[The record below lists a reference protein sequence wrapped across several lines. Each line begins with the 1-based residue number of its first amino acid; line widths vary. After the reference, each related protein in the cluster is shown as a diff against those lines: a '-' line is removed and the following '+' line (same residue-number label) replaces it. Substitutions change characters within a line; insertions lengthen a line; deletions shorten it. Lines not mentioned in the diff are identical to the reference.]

1 MANQTPQSLMK
12 AYQPIC
18 EVLSNGTRLVYLKV
32 PSQVAHLGFFF
43 AAGSR
48 HESETQIGLAH
59 FLEHCLFKGTQK
71 RKALHILS
79 RIDAV
84 GGELNAYT
92 AKEEMCLYAS
102 FSKEH
107 TQRAIDLLS
116 DISIYS
122 TFPQKEIE
130 KEKEVILDEINSYL
144 DSPSDKIFDDFDAKL
159 FKGHPLGQN
168 ILGTKESVSGF
179 TQQDLQDYVRQYF
192 TADNLVV
199 SFVGNVPL
207 PRLKSSLEAALAEMP
222 KTATRPQPQP
232 FKRTASFNEIVKEAN
247 YQAHAVM
254 GGLAPSYHN
263 DERVAMSLLINIL
276 GGPALNSRLNLSVRE
291 RYGYAYSI
299 EANYHT
305 FADTG
310 YWQIYFGSESK
321 NVSKTLSLI
330 DKELE
335 KLQSKPLTNSQLAQ
349 AKKQF
354 KGHLAL
360 GMDVNSGLMQGLGK
374 SMLAFGQID
383 TIAEMHQAI
392 DKITVQEIQD
402 LAKQYFSRDQ
412 LSSLVFD
419 VAE

>member
-1 MANQTPQSLMK
+1 MK
-12 AYQPIC
+12 AYQPQC

-48 HESETQIGLAH
+48 HESERQIGLAH

-107 TQRAIDLLS
+107 TQRAIDLLA
-116 DISIYS
+116 DISIHS

-159 FKGHPLGQN
+159 FSGHPLGQN
-168 ILGTKESVSGF
+168 ILGTKESVAGF
-179 TQQDLQDYVRQYF
+179 TQQDLQDYVQQYF

-199 SFVGNVPL
+199 SFVGNVSL
-207 PRLKSSLEAALAEMP
+207 PRLKASLEAALAAMP
-222 KTATRPQPQP
+222 QTANRPQPHP
-232 FKRTASFNEIVKEAN
+232 FQNTAPFHEVVKEAN
-247 YQAHAVM
+247 YQAHAVL
-254 GGLAPSYHN
+254 GGLAPSYHQ

-321 NVSKTLSLI
+321 NIDKTLALI
-330 DKELE
+330 DKELD
-335 KLQSKPLTNSQLAQ
+335 KIRSKPLTTSQLAQ
-349 AKKQF
+349 AKRQF

-392 DKITVQEIQD
+392 DKITAQEIQS
-402 LAKQYFSRDQ
+402 LANQYFLKEQ
-412 LSSLVFD
+412 LSYLVFD

>member
-1 MANQTPQSLMK
+1 MK
-12 AYQPIC
+12 AYQPQC

-48 HESETQIGLAH
+48 HESEHQIGLAH

-107 TQRAIDLLS
+107 TQRAIDLLA
-116 DISIYS
+116 DISIHS

-159 FKGHPLGQN
+159 FSGHPLGQN
-168 ILGTKESVSGF
+168 ILGTKESVAGF
-179 TQQDLQDYVRQYF
+179 TQQDLQDYVQQYF

-199 SFVGNVPL
+199 SFVGNVSV
-207 PRLKSSLEAALAEMP
+207 PRLKASLEAALAAMP
-222 KTATRPQPQP
+222 QTANRPQPHP
-232 FKRTASFNEIVKEAN
+232 FQNTAPFHEVVKEAN
-247 YQAHAVM
+247 YQAHAVL
-254 GGLAPSYHN
+254 GGLAPSYHQ

-321 NVSKTLSLI
+321 NIDKTLALI
-330 DKELE
+330 DKELD
-335 KLQSKPLTNSQLAQ
+335 KIRSKSLTTSQLAQ
-349 AKKQF
+349 AKRQF

-392 DKITVQEIQD
+392 DKITAQEIQS
-402 LAKQYFSRDQ
+402 LANQYFLKEQ
-412 LSSLVFD
+412 LSYLVFD

>member
-1 MANQTPQSLMK
+1 MK
-12 AYQPIC
+12 SYQPQC
-18 EVLSNGTRLVYLKV
+18 EVLSNGTKLVYLKV

-48 HESETQIGLAH
+48 HESANQIGLAH
-59 FLEHCLFKGTQK
+59 FLEHCLFKGTKK

-116 DISIYS
+116 DISIHS
-122 TFPQKEIE
+122 VFPQKEIE

-144 DSPSDKIFDDFDAKL
+144 DSPSDKIFDDFDSLL
-159 FKGHPLGQN
+159 FEAHPLGQN
-168 ILGTKESVSGF
+168 ILGTKDSVSAF
-179 TQQDLQDYVRQYF
+179 TQADLQAYVQQYF

-207 PRLKSSLEAALAEMP
+207 SRLKSGLEKSLSEMP
-222 KTATRPQPQP
+222 LTAKRPTVHP
-232 FKRTASFNEIVKEAN
+232 FDQQTHFQQKRKEAN
-247 YQAHAVM
+247 YQAHAVL
-254 GGLAPSYHN
+254 GGLAPSYHQ

-276 GGPALNSRLNLSVRE
+276 GGPALNSRLNLSIRE

-310 YWQIYFGSESK
+310 YWQIYFGCESK
-321 NVSKTLSLI
+321 NIDKTLRLI
-330 DKELE
+330 EKELE
-335 KLQSKPLTNSQLAQ
+335 KLRQTELTPLQLLQ
-349 AKKQF
+349 AKRQY

-383 TIAEMHQAI
+383 TIADMHQAI
-392 DKITVQEIQD
+392 DKITATEILE
-402 LAKQYFSRDQ
+402 LAKVYFSKDK
-412 LSSLVFD
+412 LSSLIFEV
-419 VAE
+419 

>member
-1 MANQTPQSLMK
+1 MK

-18 EVLSNGTRLVYLKV
+18 EVLANGTRLVYLKV

-48 HESETQIGLAH
+48 HEGPNQIGLAH

-71 RKALHILS
+71 RNALHILS

-116 DISIYS
+116 DISINS
-122 TFPQKEIE
+122 TFPEKEIE

-159 FKGHPLGQN
+159 FENHPLGQN
-168 ILGTKESVSGF
+168 ILGTKESVSSF
-179 TQQDLQDYVRQYF
+179 TQQDLQQYIQQYF

-207 PRLKSSLEAALAEMP
+207 ARLKVALEAALSQMPLTAE
-222 KTATRPQPQP
+222 RSVPQP
-232 FKRTASFNEIVKEAN
+232 FTFTTPFKEVVKEAN
-247 YQAHAVM
+247 YQAHAVL
-254 GGLAPSYHN
+254 GGLAPSYHD

-310 YWQIYFGSESK
+310 YWQIYFGSEPK
-321 NVSKTLSLI
+321 NVNKTLTLI
-330 DKELE
+330 DKELDKLRE
-335 KLQSKPLTNSQLAQ
+335 KTLSASQLLQ
-349 AKKQF
+349 AKRQY

-392 DKITVQEIQD
+392 DKITSQEIQV
-402 LAKQYFSRDQ
+402 LAQKHLRKEVF
-412 LSSLVFD
+412 SSLIFD
-419 VAE
+419 V

>member
-1 MANQTPQSLMK
+1 MK

>member
-1 MANQTPQSLMK
+1 MK
-12 AYQPIC
+12 SYQPQC
-18 EVLSNGTRLVYLKV
+18 EVLSNGTKLVYLKV

-48 HESETQIGLAH
+48 HESANQIGLAH
-59 FLEHCLFKGTQK
+59 FLEHCLFKGTKK

-116 DISIYS
+116 DISINS
-122 TFPQKEIE
+122 VFPPKEIE

-144 DSPSDKIFDDFDAKL
+144 DSPSDKIFDDFDSLL
-159 FKGHPLGQN
+159 FEAHPLGQN
-168 ILGTKESVSGF
+168 ILGTKESVSSF
-179 TQQDLQDYVRQYF
+179 TQADLQAYVQQYF

-199 SFVGNVPL
+199 SFVGNMPL
-207 PRLKSSLEAALAEMP
+207 SRLKSSLEKSLSEMP
-222 KTATRPQPQP
+222 LTAKRPTVHP
-232 FKRTASFNEIVKEAN
+232 FDKQTHFQQKRKEAN
-247 YQAHAVM
+247 YQAHAVL
-254 GGLAPSYHN
+254 GGLAPSYHQ

-276 GGPALNSRLNLSVRE
+276 GGPALNSRLNLSIRE

-310 YWQIYFGSESK
+310 YWQIYFGCESK
-321 NVSKTLSLI
+321 NIDKTIRLI
-330 DKELE
+330 EKELE
-335 KLQSKPLTNSQLAQ
+335 KLRQTELTPLQLLQ
-349 AKKQF
+349 AKRQY

-383 TIAEMHQAI
+383 TIADMHQAI
-392 DKITVQEIQD
+392 DKITAAEILG
-402 LAKQYFSRDQ
+402 LAKDYFSKDK
-412 LSSLVFD
+412 LSSLIFEV
-419 VAE
+419 

>member
-1 MANQTPQSLMK
+1 MK
-12 AYQPIC
+12 AYQPQC

-48 HESETQIGLAH
+48 HESEHQIGLAH

-107 TQRAIDLLS
+107 TQRAIDLLA
-116 DISIYS
+116 DISIHS

-159 FKGHPLGQN
+159 FSGHPLGQN
-168 ILGTKESVSGF
+168 ILGTKESVAGF
-179 TQQDLQDYVRQYF
+179 TQQDLQDYVQQYF

-199 SFVGNVPL
+199 SFVGNVSL
-207 PRLKSSLEAALAEMP
+207 PRLKASLEAALAAMP
-222 KTATRPQPQP
+222 QTANRPQPHP
-232 FKRTASFNEIVKEAN
+232 FQNTAPFHEVVKEAN
-247 YQAHAVM
+247 YQAHAVL
-254 GGLAPSYHN
+254 GGLAPSYHQ

-321 NVSKTLSLI
+321 NIDKTLALI
-330 DKELE
+330 DKELD
-335 KLQSKPLTNSQLAQ
+335 KIRSKSLTTSQLAQ
-349 AKKQF
+349 AKRQF

-392 DKITVQEIQD
+392 DKITAQEIQS
-402 LAKQYFSRDQ
+402 LANQYFLKEQ
-412 LSSLVFD
+412 LSYLVFD

>member
-1 MANQTPQSLMK
+1 
-12 AYQPIC
+12 
-18 EVLSNGTRLVYLKV
+18 
-32 PSQVAHLGFFF
+32 
-43 AAGSR
+43 
-48 HESETQIGLAH
+48 LAH
-59 FLEHCLFKGTQK
+59 FLEHCLFKGTEK

-79 RIDAV
+79 RIDSV

-107 TQRAIDLLS
+107 TQRAIDLLA
-116 DISIYS
+116 DISIHS

-159 FKGHPLGQN
+159 FEGHPLGQN

-179 TQQDLQDYVRQYF
+179 TQQDLQAYVKQYF
-192 TADNLVV
+192 TADNMVV
-199 SFVGNVPL
+199 SFVGNIPL
-207 PRLKSSLEAALAEMP
+207 TKLKAALEKALAAMPLTAERP
-222 KTATRPQPQP
+222 SPHPFTGATP
-232 FKRTASFNEIVKEAN
+232 FNEALKEAN
-247 YQAHAVM
+247 YQAHAVL
-254 GGLAPSYHN
+254 GGLAPSYHQ
-263 DERVAMSLLINIL
+263 DERIAMSLLINIL

-321 NVSKTLSLI
+321 NVNKTLALI

-335 KLQSKPLTNSQLAQ
+335 KLRDKTLTASQLLQ
-349 AKKQF
+349 AKRQF

-392 DKITVQEIQD
+392 DKITVEEIQE
-402 LAKQYFSRDQ
+402 LAQKYLRKTEM
-412 LSSLVFD
+412 SSLIFD
-419 VAE
+419 V

>member
-1 MANQTPQSLMK
+1 MK

-18 EVLSNGTRLVYLKV
+18 EVLANGTRLVYLKV

-48 HESETQIGLAH
+48 HEGPNQIGLAH

-71 RKALHILS
+71 RNALHILS

-116 DISIYS
+116 DISINS
-122 TFPQKEIE
+122 TFPEKEIE

-159 FKGHPLGQN
+159 FENHPLGQN
-168 ILGTKESVSGF
+168 ILGTMESVSSF
-179 TQQDLQDYVRQYF
+179 TQQDLQQYIQQYF

-207 PRLKSSLEAALAEMP
+207 ARLKVALEAALSQMPLTAE
-222 KTATRPQPQP
+222 RSVPQP
-232 FKRTASFNEIVKEAN
+232 FTFTTPFKEVLKEAN
-247 YQAHAVM
+247 YQAHAVL
-254 GGLAPSYHN
+254 GGLAPSYHD

-310 YWQIYFGSESK
+310 YWQIYFGSEPK
-321 NVSKTLSLI
+321 NVNKTLTLI
-330 DKELE
+330 DKELDKLRE
-335 KLQSKPLTNSQLAQ
+335 KTLSASQLLQ
-349 AKKQF
+349 AKRQY

-392 DKITVQEIQD
+392 DKITSQEIQV
-402 LAKQYFSRDQ
+402 LAQKHLRKEVF
-412 LSSLVFD
+412 SSLIFD
-419 VAE
+419 V

>member
-1 MANQTPQSLMK
+1 MK
-12 AYQPIC
+12 AYQPQC

-48 HESETQIGLAH
+48 HESEHQIGLAH

-107 TQRAIDLLS
+107 TQRAIDLLA
-116 DISIYS
+116 DISIHS

-159 FKGHPLGQN
+159 FSGHPLGQN
-168 ILGTKESVSGF
+168 ILGTKESVAGF
-179 TQQDLQDYVRQYF
+179 TQQDLQDYVQQYF

-199 SFVGNVPL
+199 SFVGNVSL
-207 PRLKSSLEAALAEMP
+207 PRLKASLEAALAAMP
-222 KTATRPQPQP
+222 QTANRPQPHP
-232 FKRTASFNEIVKEAN
+232 FQNTAPFHEVVKEAN
-247 YQAHAVM
+247 YQAHAVL
-254 GGLAPSYHN
+254 GGLAPSYHQ

-321 NVSKTLSLI
+321 NIDKTLALI
-330 DKELE
+330 DKELD
-335 KLQSKPLTNSQLAQ
+335 KIRSKPLTTSQLAQ
-349 AKKQF
+349 AKRQF

-392 DKITVQEIQD
+392 DKITAQEIQS
-402 LAKQYFSRDQ
+402 LANQYFLKEQ
-412 LSSLVFD
+412 LSYLVFD

>member
-1 MANQTPQSLMK
+1 MK

-18 EVLSNGTRLVYLKV
+18 EVLANGTRLVYLKV

-48 HESETQIGLAH
+48 HEGPNQIGLAH

-71 RKALHILS
+71 RNALHILS

-116 DISIYS
+116 DISINS
-122 TFPQKEIE
+122 TFPEKEIE

-159 FKGHPLGQN
+159 FENHPLGQN
-168 ILGTKESVSGF
+168 ILGTKESVSSF
-179 TQQDLQDYVRQYF
+179 TQQDLQQYVQQYF

-207 PRLKSSLEAALAEMP
+207 ARLKAALETALSQMPLTAE
-222 KTATRPQPQP
+222 RSVPQP
-232 FKRTASFNEIVKEAN
+232 FTFTMPFNEVVKEAN
-247 YQAHAVM
+247 YQAHAVL
-254 GGLAPSYHN
+254 GGLAPSYHD

-310 YWQIYFGSESK
+310 YWQIYFGSEPK
-321 NVSKTLSLI
+321 NVNKTLALI
-330 DKELE
+330 DKELDKLRE
-335 KLQSKPLTNSQLAQ
+335 KTLSASQLLQ
-349 AKKQF
+349 AKRQY

-392 DKITVQEIQD
+392 DKITSQEIQA
-402 LAKQYFSRDQ
+402 LAQKHLRKEVF
-412 LSSLVFD
+412 SSLIFD
-419 VAE
+419 V

>member
-1 MANQTPQSLMK
+1 MK

-48 HESETQIGLAH
+48 HESANQIGLAH
-59 FLEHCLFKGTQK
+59 FLEHCLFKGTEK

-79 RIDAV
+79 RIDSV

-107 TQRAIDLLS
+107 TQRAIDLLA
-116 DISIYS
+116 DISIHS

-159 FKGHPLGQN
+159 FEGHPLGQN

-179 TQQDLQDYVRQYF
+179 TQQDLQAYVKQYF
-192 TADNLVV
+192 TADNMVV
-199 SFVGNVPL
+199 SFVGNIPL
-207 PRLKSSLEAALAEMP
+207 TKLKVALEKALAAMP
-222 KTATRPQPQP
+222 LTAERPSPHP
-232 FKRTASFNEIVKEAN
+232 FSGATPFNEALKEAN
-247 YQAHAVM
+247 YQAHAVL
-254 GGLAPSYHN
+254 GGLAPSYHQ
-263 DERVAMSLLINIL
+263 DERIAMSLLINIL

-321 NVSKTLSLI
+321 NVNKTLALI

-335 KLQSKPLTNSQLAQ
+335 KLRDKTLTASQLLQ
-349 AKKQF
+349 AKRQF

-392 DKITVQEIQD
+392 DKITVEEIQE
-402 LAKQYFSRDQ
+402 LAQKYLRKSEM
-412 LSSLVFD
+412 SSLIFD
-419 VAE
+419 V

>member
-1 MANQTPQSLMK
+1 MK

-18 EVLSNGTRLVYLKV
+18 EVLANGTRLVYLKV

-48 HESETQIGLAH
+48 HEGPNQIGLAH

-71 RKALHILS
+71 RNALHILS

-116 DISIYS
+116 DISINS
-122 TFPQKEIE
+122 TFPEKEIE

-159 FKGHPLGQN
+159 FENHPLGQN
-168 ILGTKESVSGF
+168 ILGTMESVSSF
-179 TQQDLQDYVRQYF
+179 TQQDLQQYIQQYF

-207 PRLKSSLEAALAEMP
+207 ARFKVALEAALSQMPLTAE
-222 KTATRPQPQP
+222 RSVPQP
-232 FKRTASFNEIVKEAN
+232 FTFTTPFKEVLKEAN
-247 YQAHAVM
+247 YQAHAVL
-254 GGLAPSYHN
+254 GGLAPSYHD

-310 YWQIYFGSESK
+310 YWQIYFGSEPK
-321 NVSKTLSLI
+321 NVNKTLTLI
-330 DKELE
+330 DKELDKLRE
-335 KLQSKPLTNSQLAQ
+335 KTLSASQLLQ
-349 AKKQF
+349 AKRQY

-392 DKITVQEIQD
+392 DKITSQEIQV
-402 LAKQYFSRDQ
+402 LAQKHLRKEVF
-412 LSSLVFD
+412 SSLIFD
-419 VAE
+419 V

>member
-1 MANQTPQSLMK
+1 MK
-12 AYQPIC
+12 SYQPQC
-18 EVLSNGTRLVYLKV
+18 EVLSNGTKLVYLKV

-48 HESETQIGLAH
+48 HESANQIGLAH
-59 FLEHCLFKGTQK
+59 FLEHCLFKGTKK

-116 DISIYS
+116 DISIHS
-122 TFPQKEIE
+122 VFPQKEIE

-144 DSPSDKIFDDFDAKL
+144 DSPSDKIFDDFDSLL
-159 FKGHPLGQN
+159 FEAHPLGQN
-168 ILGTKESVSGF
+168 ILGTKDSVSAF
-179 TQQDLQDYVRQYF
+179 TQADLQAYVQQYF

-207 PRLKSSLEAALAEMP
+207 SRLKSGLEKSLSEMP
-222 KTATRPQPQP
+222 LTAKRPTVHP
-232 FKRTASFNEIVKEAN
+232 FDQQTHFQQKRKEAN
-247 YQAHAVM
+247 YQAHAVL
-254 GGLAPSYHN
+254 GGLAPSYHQ

-276 GGPALNSRLNLSVRE
+276 GGPALNSRLNLSIRE

-310 YWQIYFGSESK
+310 YWQIYFGCESK
-321 NVSKTLSLI
+321 NIDKTLRLI
-330 DKELE
+330 EKELE
-335 KLQSKPLTNSQLAQ
+335 KLRQTELTPLQLIQ
-349 AKKQF
+349 AKRQY

-383 TIAEMHQAI
+383 TIADMHQAI
-392 DKITVQEIQD
+392 DKITATEILE
-402 LAKQYFSRDQ
+402 LAKVYFSKDK
-412 LSSLVFD
+412 LSSLIFEV
-419 VAE
+419 